1 MAKSLKKVI
10 ACLMAVLMIAFS
22 MPFTAF
28 AAASVTDP
36 KYGSYHPDIQLQFS
50 TFAESHT
57 GAYIN
62 TVPSVTSGLQVTS
75 GKLNNADFSSSGLFG
90 PMLTANAEVTE
101 GGLNYVVNSLKLE
114 AAKCAA
120 ASEWTGMAAP
130 EEDYTYGVGDMF
142 TVTVCADNLQTINT
156 LQAYIAYS
164 DNIVPAATWSTGANA
179 ARKVFV
185 GAETAAPA
193 TAKELNTIAPFAG
206 QCSGDFYAK
215 VNNGPIGD
223 ISKIGSDDKGVNYM
237 NCQVSKQSGNK
248 LEDISKITLDYNTA
262 DSGIYLVNPDGS
274 LGNNYEGRF
283 IVESFAFVIV
293 DEGPITFSVY
303 DPYATKIGLGGA
315 MYTADASKIT
325 NDAYTTYAVN
335 QYKCTDGDV
344 NPGSTKMSF
353 WGKNVNRADEPK
365 EHAHTWDEG
374 TYTKPTCTKN
384 GYTTY
389 TCTNEDG
396 LAPEGGCEARIEYDN
411 PETTLGH
418 KEAAERKNVKAAT
431 CTEKGYTGDVVCS
444 VCGATIEH
452 GEETPALGHDY
463 VLDQSTVK
471 AATCGEK
478 GYTGDKVCSHD
489 ATHVIKGTDI
499 PALGHKWGEWKVVKE
514 ATEDEKGLER
524 RVCENDPAHFE
535 ERDIPI
541 KAHTHNFEFK
551 ETVAPTCTE
560 EGYDLYVC
568 AKDGETE
575 KRNIVAAIGH
585 EYELVGAKEATVKE
599 DGYTGDEVCKHCGD
613 IKSKGE
619 VIPALGVI
627 VTVANDYENY
637 GDVTGF
643 KYGENKV
650 KYGDTVTLTAAPV
663 EGAKFEGWQVSNKLV
678 SKDATYSF
686 TAYSDVT
693 VTPVFAEKDVDT
705 ITVVFYDK
713 YNNVV
718 ASYVNVTVAD
728 FQAAMATAIP
738 AGQTYPGYA
747 FKSWS
752 YTDDQIK
759 ALDHSASIFA
769 AYDAVETGYT
779 VTTADEVT
787 MTIDAEG
794 VENGKIPYDTSVTLT
809 ATGATAWEID
819 GVKVAFGD
827 TYTFFV
833 GADVTVTPVYDAV
846 EDAAPTV
853 SLINASLVNN
863 GPKVN
868 FLATMEVPAGYTMI
882 DHGFIYGKAMTA
894 NDLKIENVGKSVN
907 GAVVKKT
914 TAGATGSLQFALNYG
929 VSAMN
934 ANATAVAYVTYQKG
948 DEILTTYSNA
958 VAFDYATGTYSNI

>member
-1 MAKSLKKVI
+1 MAKLFKKVI

-28 AAASVTDP
+28 AAASVTNP
-36 KYGSYHPDIQLQFS
+36 IYGSYNPDIQLQFS

-57 GAYIN
+57 GTYIN
-62 TVPSVTSGLQVTS
+62 TVPSVNAGLQVTS
-75 GKLNNADFSSSGLFG
+75 GKLNNADFSSTGLFG

-142 TVTVCADNLQTINT
+142 TVTVCADNLKTINT
-156 LQAYIAYS
+156 LQAYISYS

-193 TAKELNTIAPFAG
+193 NAKELNPIAPFAG
-206 QCSGDFYAK
+206 QCSGDFYVN

-223 ISKIGSDDKGVNYM
+223 ISKIGSDDEGVNYM

-248 LEDISKITLDYNTA
+248 LEDISKITLDYNTE
-262 DSGIYLVNPDGS
+262 DSGMYLVNPDGS

-293 DEGPITFSVY
+293 GEGPITFSVY

-335 QYKCTDGDV
+335 QYQCTDGDV
-344 NPGSTKMSF
+344 NPGSTKMTF

-374 TYTKPTCTKN
+374 TYTAPTCTTN

-411 PETTLGH
+411 PDSTLGH
-418 KEAAERKNVKAAT
+418 KEAAERVNVKAAT

-444 VCGATIEH
+444 VCGATIKE
-452 GEETPALGHDY
+452 G
-463 VLDQSTVK
+463 S
-471 AATCGEK
+471 AT
-478 GYTGDKVCSHD
+478 D
-489 ATHVIKGTDI
+489 
-499 PALGHKWGEWKVVKE
+499 ALGHKWGEWVTVKE

-541 KAHTHNFEFK
+541 KPHTHNFEFTK
-551 ETVAPTCTE
+551 TVAPTCTE
-560 EGYDLYVC
+560 EGYDLYTC

-599 DGYTGDEVCKHCGD
+599 DGYTGDEVCKHCGH

-643 KYGENKV
+643 KYGTNKV

-693 VTPVFAEKDVDT
+693 VTPVFAEEASET

-779 VTTADEVT
+779 VTTSDEVT

-846 EDAAPTV
+846 DAAPTV

-948 DEILTTYSNA
+948 DEILTAYSNA